1 MTWSWITAQGDIQ
14 IETGSFII
22 FVSVLLAIPLFLGRA
37 LYRGLVTRRRIESE
51 MHDLTHASARV
62 IGFTTKTSHSESDVF
77 EHFAIVEYETP
88 EHEVVWAETQPVT
101 PRQAYL
107 LMTTSAL
114 RDWRDVLVADFSFR
128 DGGDA
133 SSN

>member
-1 MTWSWITAQGDIQ
+1 MTWSWSTAQGDIQ

-22 FVSVLLAIPLFLGRA
+22 FVGVLLAIPLFLGRA

-88 EHEVVWAETQPVT
+88 ENEVVWAETQPCNKEMYGLDTVVDILCR
-101 PRQAYL
+101 PGRAR
-107 LMTTSAL
+107 SRA
-114 RDWRDVLVADFSFR
+114 
-128 DGGDA
+128 A
-133 SSN
+133 SSAASVSC